1 MAACRAGVV
10 RRQGARGEVG
20 GRIPGRAA
28 ALRRTTAASTQ
39 RPGRT
44 VIEIPS
50 GKYRPPLVP
59 ISCWIGFL
67 WSRSGDDL
75 VTCEAGEAVRE
86 LDATG
91 AMAEGRT
98 EA

>member
-1 MAACRAGVV
+1 MD
-10 RRQGARGEVG
+10 ES
-20 GRIPGRAA
+20 RAA
-28 ALRRTTAASTQ
+28 RRLSGEP
-39 RPGRT
+39 RRRPRNDPGRT

-50 GKYRPPLVP
+50 GGGRYFKYRPPLVP

-75 VTCEAGEAVRE
+75 VTCEAGEVVRE